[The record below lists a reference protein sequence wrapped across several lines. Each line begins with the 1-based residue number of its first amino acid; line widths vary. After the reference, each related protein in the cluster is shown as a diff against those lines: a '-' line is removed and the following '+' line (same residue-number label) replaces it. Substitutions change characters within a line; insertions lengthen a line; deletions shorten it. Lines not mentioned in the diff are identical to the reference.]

1 MKILGIGWKWKMVT
15 KDEFSGNKQ
24 RTSRKLTWLTK
35 RRFRR
40 EYWSANRSVASSIFP
55 PKSSSK
61 TSVLCKGSI
70 SSKNESFDFCNQSLQ
85 RPIDGRVAFSFR
97 FRDAQHDQL
106 LGKCH
111 WSRFSWRSRCFNL
124 KVSRFGLMAFIKINL
139 AEISR
144 SKRCFSTSPSSFPNL
159 EFAFSTSNPSFLRP
173 WPFQIC
179 NLSP

>member
-1 MKILGIGWKWKMVT
+1 MVI
-15 KDEFSGNKQ
+15 KDGFFGNKQ
-24 RTSRKLTWLTK
+24 RTSLKLTWLTK

-40 EYWSANRSVASSIFP
+40 EYWNANRSVANSIFP

-70 SSKNESFDFCNQSLQ
+70 SSKNESSGFCNQSLQ
-85 RPIDGRVAFSFR
+85 GSIDGRVAFSFR
-97 FRDAQHDQL
+97 LRDAQHDQL

-111 WSRFSWRSRCFNL
+111 WSRFSWRTRCITL
-124 KVSRFGLMAFIKINL
+124 KVSRFKYIQFIKINL

-159 EFAFSTSNPSFLRP
+159 EFVFSTSNSSFLPP

-179 NLSP
+179 NLSS